1 MRHCQSSRPRA
12 GVESE
17 DTGDGPC
24 MLHFSSEHSK
34 HVTSWGI
41 VQPHGRSCELMEDQ
55 KGTMQSHGRS
65 SDLIGNHVTKWMD
78 HEAFQNS

>member
-1 MRHCQSSRPRA
+1 MSPACYISQVSIPN
-12 GVESE
+12 
-17 DTGDGPC
+17 
-24 MLHFSSEHSK
+24 MLL
-34 HVTSWGI
+34 SWEI
-41 VQPHGRSCELMEDQ
+41 VQPHGRSCDLMEDQ